1 MTEKAHERLS
11 DQLLEARVRRATLL
25 NRQRDAFEAHRARER
40 RRRTAKSAAKQ
51 WVRRKTE
58 SISLATG
65 KNAGGP
71 MRSTVPAAA
80 GRSSAPPAVAGRGVV
95 QMGGAGAGDG
105 DGSDGDDEDIGQS
118 FVRHVSRLSSATAAS
133 IGGLGESV
141 SAFGSFAFGDAFATE
156 VRCLFVCLFVYVPLP
171 VSLARRAAARRSRD
185 PPERSAHSTPPCPPC
200 PPFTPPPSP
209 AAVRGSVRRA
219 PEQSAHAA
227 GPSAS
232 AIRGKPS
239 RACRATDCCAPP
251 NCCALTF
258 SPPAPLL
265 AIASRPAL
273 RCACAPSH
281 GWTRRRLGGFTR
293 ASS

>member
-156 VRCLFVCLFVYVPLP
+156 VRCLFVCLSMCRSRSRL
-171 VSLARRAAARRSRD
+171 RAALRLAAPEILPNALLTAPPRAR
-185 PPERSAHSTPPCPPC
+185 PALHLP
-200 PPFTPPPSP
+200 PPPSP